1 METIRTYLD
10 NLFAGLP
17 KTSRVLSLRSELYLN
32 MEERYHEMKAAG
44 KTENE
49 AIGIVISEFGNI
61 DELLME
67 LNIQR
72 DEKQLREATDEQ
84 VNTYFSE
91 LKKAARNIA
100 FGVMLCILSGAALIV
115 CNALVETGAIRFIE
129 SSNSLSLVPFFLFTV
144 AGVGILVYGA
154 MRMEGYKELETQTL
168 LSHHLKEK
176 LQAEYEATRPAFIK
190 GIITGICLCII
201 SPVFIFLLSE
211 FGAGYDSYGVSLMLF
226 SVALGIQFLIKSGM
240 LRDGYKKL
248 LKLEDYALEKRRSNQ
263 VIGVVASVVWPL
275 AVVIFL
281 LLGFLKHAWGTA
293 WIVFPV
299 TGLLFG
305 IFSSVYSATAK
316 HKESI

>member
-17 KTSRVLSLRSELYLN
+17 KTNRVQALRSELYLN

-115 CNALVETGAIRFIE
+115 CNALAETGAIRFIE

>member
-17 KTSRVLSLRSELYLN
+17 KTNRVQSLRSELYLN

-49 AIGIVISEFGNI
+49 AIGVVISEFGNI
-61 DELLME
+61 DELLTE
-67 LNIQR
+67 LNIHI
-72 DEKQLREATDEQ
+72 DERQLREATDEQ
-84 VNTYFSE
+84 VSTYLSE
-91 LKKAARNIA
+91 LEKAALNIA
-100 FGVMLCILSGAALIV
+100 FGVMLCILSVAALIA

-154 MRMEGYKELETQTL
+154 MRMEGYKGLETQTL
-168 LSHHLKEK
+168 LPYHLKEK

-201 SPVFIFLLSE
+201 SPVFIFLFSE
-211 FGAGYDSYGVSLMLF
+211 FGTGYDSYGVSLMLF
-226 SVALGIQFLIKSGM
+226 SVALGVQFLIRSGM

-281 LLGFLKHAWGTA
+281 LLGFLKHAWGIA

-305 IFSSVYSATAK
+305 IFSSVYSAAAK
-316 HKESI
+316 HNEST